1 MNRVQHLLGVE
12 VPIVQAP
19 MTYIARRVL
28 RNGLSEGIAAG
39 DPGVRLLGRI
49 TDLYFDGDMEASV
62 ANTGQVS
69 SRIDDVRPVAELLAE
84 MWGGARAA
92 LAAGEAR
99 LGGA

>member
-1 MNRVQHLLGVE
+1 MSPSTCPRFST
-12 VPIVQAP
+12 A
-19 MTYIARRVL
+19 
-28 RNGLSEGIAAG
+28 SK
-39 DPGVRLLGRI
+39 I
-49 TDLYFDGDMEASV
+49 TVASFHSFRYC
-62 ANTGQVS
+62 GQVS